1 MDFGRCQATFFVP
14 TWQKDR
20 NWPVFCPSLSM
31 YFWKRN
37 KDSVMEN
44 KENLDENPAS
54 AAQQPDNLATDELTT
69 DEAITVNGGEV
80 NEVTAGETTSDPT
93 SRELAELKD
102 KYLRLYADFENFRR
116 RTAKEKLELISNA
129 NEGLL
134 QALIPVVDDF
144 ERAMQSIDKTDDIA
158 AVKEGVSLIYTKL
171 FKTLENKGLK
181 PMVSK
186 GEPFNADLH
195 ESVTQFPAP
204 SDDMKGK
211 VIDEVEK
218 GYYLNDKVIRFAKV
232 IVGS

>member
-1 MDFGRCQATFFVP
+1 
-14 TWQKDR
+14 
-20 NWPVFCPSLSM
+20 
-31 YFWKRN
+31 
-37 KDSVMEN
+37 MEN
-44 KENLDENPAS
+44 KDILDEKSS
-54 AAQQPDNLATDELTT
+54 ADTQQPDNLTSE
-69 DEAITVNGGEV
+69 EAITVNGGEPEELTA
-80 NEVTAGETTSDPT
+80 EVVGDEPIAQAEATPTDQT
-93 SRELAELKD
+93 SREVAELKD

-116 RTAKEKLELISNA
+116 RTSKEKLELISNA
-129 NEGLL
+129 NESLL

-144 ERAMQSIDKTDDIA
+144 ERAMQSMDNTDDVTA
-158 AVKEGVSLIYTKL
+158 LKEGVTLIYNKL
-171 FKTLENKGLK
+171 FKTLEGKGLK

-204 SDDMKGK
+204 SDDLKGK

>member
-1 MDFGRCQATFFVP
+1 
-14 TWQKDR
+14 
-20 NWPVFCPSLSM
+20 
-31 YFWKRN
+31 
-37 KDSVMEN
+37 MEN

-54 AAQQPDNLATDELTT
+54 AAQQPDSLATDELTT
-69 DEAITVNGGEV
+69 DEAVTVNGGE
-80 NEVTAGETTSDPT
+80 ADETTT
-93 SRELAELKD
+93 SEPANRELAELKD

-158 AVKEGVSLIYTKL
+158 AVKEGVSLIYAKL

-204 SDDMKGK
+204 SEDMKGK

>member
-1 MDFGRCQATFFVP
+1 
-14 TWQKDR
+14 
-20 NWPVFCPSLSM
+20 
-31 YFWKRN
+31 
-37 KDSVMEN
+37 MEN
-44 KENLDENPAS
+44 KDILDEQTS
-54 AAQQPDNLATDELTT
+54 TDTQQPDNLTT
-69 DEAITVNGGEV
+69 DEAVTVNGGAPDESIEATLTEDV
-80 NEVTAGETTSDPT
+80 SNETDTPEQDKSV
-93 SRELAELKD
+93 RELAELKD

-116 RTAKEKLELISNA
+116 RTAKEKLDLIGNA

-144 ERAMQSIDKTDDIA
+144 ERAMQSIENTNDVA
-158 AVKEGVSLIYTKL
+158 ALKEGVSLIYTKL
-171 FKTLENKGLK
+171 FKTLESKGLK

-204 SDDMKGK
+204 SDDLKGK
-211 VIDEVEK
+211 VIDEIEK

>member
-1 MDFGRCQATFFVP
+1 
-14 TWQKDR
+14 
-20 NWPVFCPSLSM
+20 
-31 YFWKRN
+31 
-37 KDSVMEN
+37 MEN

-69 DEAITVNGGEV
+69 DEAVTVNGGEAA
-80 NEVTAGETTSDPT
+80 ETATGETTTSDPAG
-93 SRELAELKD
+93 RELAELKD

-116 RTAKEKLELISNA
+116 RTAKEKLDLISNA

-158 AVKEGVSLIYTKL
+158 AVKEGVSLIYHKL
-171 FKTLENKGLK
+171 FKTLETKGLK

-186 GEPFNADLH
+186 GESFNADLH

-204 SDDMKGK
+204 SEDMKGK

>member
-1 MDFGRCQATFFVP
+1 
-14 TWQKDR
+14 
-20 NWPVFCPSLSM
+20 
-31 YFWKRN
+31 
-37 KDSVMEN
+37 MEN
-44 KENLDENPAS
+44 KDTTDHEQSTDTQL
-54 AAQQPDNLATDELTT
+54 PDNLTSDAPQASTDELTT
-69 DEAITVNGGEV
+69 DEAVTVNGGE
-80 NEVTAGETTSDPT
+80 PT
-93 SRELAELKD
+93 DDTDEPVAQEAVVDSSSREIAELKD

-129 NEGLL
+129 NEGVL

-144 ERAMQSIDKTDDIA
+144 ERAMQSIENTNDVTA
-158 AVKEGVSLIYTKL
+158 LKEGVSLIYTKL
-171 FKTLENKGLK
+171 YKTLEGKGLK

-204 SDDMKGK
+204 SDDLKGK
-211 VIDEVEK
+211 VIDEIEK